1 MGDPKKSRKRSSR
14 PRNPWQRNLLKDELN
29 LLGRYGLRNKR
40 EVHRAATE
48 LSRIRNQARQ
58 LLAAPTEIRVSR
70 ELILL
75 NSLTN
80 KGIVSDGSTLDDILA
95 LNVSNIL
102 DRRLQT
108 VVLRKQL
115 ARTPHQSRQLITHGH
130 IIINDRKITIP
141 SYVVNQNEEGKI
153 RSMVKIEID
162 KPEISKDENIKESS
176 NIEEEKTNEEKKV
189 TVQNIISN
197 KQETKSKTKESTKN
211 E

>member
-1 MGDPKKSRKRSSR
+1 MGDPKKPRKKSSR

-29 LLGRYGLRNKR
+29 LLGKYGLRNKG
-40 EVHRAATE
+40 ELHRAATE

-58 LLAAPTEIRVSR
+58 LLAAPTEIRGSR

-80 KGIVSDGSTLDDILA
+80 KGIVSEGSTLDDILA
-95 LNVSNIL
+95 LNVSSIL

-130 IIINDRKITIP
+130 IIINERKITIP
-141 SYVVNQNEEGKI
+141 SYIVNQNEEGKI
-153 RSMVKIEID
+153 KSMVKIEID
-162 KPEISKDENIKESS
+162 KPEILEDENVKESS
-176 NIEEEKTNEEKKV
+176 NIEEEKTNEKKKV
-189 TVQNIISN
+189 TEQKNSSK
-197 KQETKSKTKESTKN
+197 KQETKSKTKEIVKN

>member
-14 PRNPWQRNLLKDELN
+14 PRNPWQRNLLKDELS
-29 LLGRYGLRNKR
+29 LLGKYGLRNKG
-40 EVHRAATE
+40 ELHRAATE
-48 LSRIRNQARQ
+48 LSRIRSQARQ

-80 KGIVSDGSTLDDILA
+80 KGIVSEGSTLDDILA
-95 LNVSNIL
+95 LNVSSIL

-115 ARTPHQSRQLITHGH
+115 ARTSHQSRQLITHGH
-130 IIINDRKITIP
+130 IIINERKITIP
-141 SYVVNQNEEGKI
+141 SYIVNQNEEGKI
-153 RSMVKIEID
+153 RSMIKIEID
-162 KPEISKDENIKESS
+162 KPEDPELKSVKESLD
-176 NIEEEKTNEEKKV
+176 IEEEKKKP
-189 TVQNIISN
+189 VQNAVLN
-197 KQETKSKTKESTKN
+197 EKDAKPETKETTNN

>member
-1 MGDPKKSRKRSSR
+1 MGDPKLSRKKATR

-40 EVHRAATE
+40 ELHRAATE

>member
-14 PRNPWQRNLLKDELN
+14 PRNPWQRNLLKDELS
-29 LLGRYGLRNKR
+29 LLGKYGLRNKG
-40 EVHRAATE
+40 ELHRAATE
-48 LSRIRNQARQ
+48 LSRIRSQARQ

-80 KGIVSDGSTLDDILA
+80 KGIVSEGSTLDDILA
-95 LNVSNIL
+95 LNVSSIL

-130 IIINDRKITIP
+130 IIINERKITIP
-141 SYVVNQNEEGKI
+141 SYIVNQNEEGKI
-153 RSMVKIEID
+153 RSMIKIEID
-162 KPEISKDENIKESS
+162 KPEDPELKSVKESLD
-176 NIEEEKTNEEKKV
+176 IEEEKKKP
-189 TVQNIISN
+189 VQNAVLN
-197 KQETKSKTKESTKN
+197 EKDAKPETKETTNN

>member
-14 PRNPWQRNLLKDELN
+14 PRNPWQRNLLKDELG
-29 LLGRYGLRNKR
+29 LLGKYGLRNKR
-40 EVHRAATE
+40 ELHRAATE
-48 LSRIRNQARQ
+48 LSRIRSQARQ

-80 KGIVSDGSTLDDILA
+80 KGIVSQGSTLDDILA
-95 LNVSNIL
+95 LNVSSIL

-130 IIINDRKITIP
+130 IIINDRRITIP
-141 SYVVNQNEEGKI
+141 SYIVNQNEEGKI
-153 RSMVKIEID
+153 KSMIEIEID
-162 KPEISKDENIKESS
+162 KPEDSEEKDVKESS
-176 NIEEEKTNEEKKV
+176 DIEEEKTDEKNKTAVQKAVLNEKDAK
-189 TVQNIISN
+189 S
-197 KQETKSKTKESTKN
+197 ETKETTKN

>member
-1 MGDPKKSRKRSSR
+1 MGDPKKSRKKSSR
-14 PRNPWQRNLLKDELN
+14 PRNPWQRNLLKDELG
-29 LLGRYGLRNKR
+29 LLGKYGLRNKR
-40 EVHRAATE
+40 ELHRAATE
-48 LSRIRNQARQ
+48 LSRIRSQARQ

-80 KGIVSDGSTLDDILA
+80 KGIVSQGSTLDDILA
-95 LNVSNIL
+95 LNVSSIL

-130 IIINDRKITIP
+130 IIINDRRITIP
-141 SYVVNQNEEGKI
+141 SYIVNQNEEGKI
-153 RSMVKIEID
+153 KSMIEIEID
-162 KPEISKDENIKESS
+162 KPEDSEEKNVKESS
-176 NIEEEKTNEEKKV
+176 DIEEKTDGKNKTPVQKAVLNEKDAK
-189 TVQNIISN
+189 S
-197 KQETKSKTKESTKN
+197 ETTKN

>member
-14 PRNPWQRNLLKDELN
+14 PRNPWQRNLLKDELG
-29 LLGRYGLRNKR
+29 LLGKYGLRNKR
-40 EVHRAATE
+40 ELHRAATE
-48 LSRIRNQARQ
+48 LSRIRSQARQ

-80 KGIVSDGSTLDDILA
+80 KGIVSQGSTLDDILA
-95 LNVSNIL
+95 LNVSSIL

-130 IIINDRKITIP
+130 IIINDRRITIP
-141 SYVVNQNEEGKI
+141 SYIVNQNEEGKI
-153 RSMVKIEID
+153 KSMIEIEID
-162 KPEISKDENIKESS
+162 KPEDSEEKNVKESS
-176 NIEEEKTNEEKKV
+176 DIEEKTDGKNKTPVQKAVLNEKDAK
-189 TVQNIISN
+189 S
-197 KQETKSKTKESTKN
+197 ETTKN

>member
-1 MGDPKKSRKRSSR
+1 MNGIIF
-14 PRNPWQRNLLKDELN
+14 L
-29 LLGRYGLRNKR
+29 
-40 EVHRAATE
+40 
-48 LSRIRNQARQ
+48 
-58 LLAAPTEIRVSR
+58 R